1 MGLVFDTTQA
11 LTRALERNRTLTAL
25 DLGQN
30 KADGDA
36 IAGPLSTMLRRN
48 VSLRTLDLRYAGM
61 TDAGAVVLALALAHN
76 ASLELLDARCCA
88 VCPNPDAHPTPPL
101 TLTLTLP

>member
-36 IAGPLSTMLRRN
+36 IAGPLSTMLGRN

-76 ASLELLDARCCA
+76 ASLELLDARCSM
-88 VCPNPDAHPTPPL
+88 P
-101 TLTLTLP
+101 